1 VRLRGGASE
10 GERSGLLRNKVRIRN
25 DCCMFVFLFSS
36 FVCCVEVSI
45 FLLVL
50 SA

>member
-1 VRLRGGASE
+1 VRLRGGVSE
-10 GERSGLLRNKVRIRN
+10 GERNGLLRNKVRIRN

-36 FVCCVEVSI
+36 FVCCVDVTI
-45 FLLVL
+45 LLFVL